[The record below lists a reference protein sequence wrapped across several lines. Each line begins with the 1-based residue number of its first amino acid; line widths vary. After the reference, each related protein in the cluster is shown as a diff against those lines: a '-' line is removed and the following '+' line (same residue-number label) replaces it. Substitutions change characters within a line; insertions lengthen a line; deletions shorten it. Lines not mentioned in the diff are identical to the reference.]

1 MQPVMIFAV
10 PKTDTRTNAS
20 SFKAERSAHLSLSVS
35 SVYSYQILQNE
46 CLYKFISLFSKVRKR
61 KEKQNQLIKC
71 RIKTFRR

>member
-35 SVYSYQILQNE
+35 SVYSYQIYQIYFPFFESPKKKGKAEPTN
-46 CLYKFISLFSKVRKR
+46 KVPNK
-61 KEKQNQLIKC
+61 NIPP
-71 RIKTFRR
+71 INT